1 VDGLRARVNQIE
13 HELDDRPRTYLSVIT
28 DLGDRRYTLLSDVTI
43 TLEEYK
49 DEVVA
54 RWSDVGVYA
63 SGTTES
69 EAIAGIKRQIVELFE
84 ELRTMKPGTL
94 GRMPLSW
101 KRILRR
107 AIKVNAQ
114 VPYTAV
120 SSQYTVDRALG
131 AQVKRQKPKVKTGDG
146 RLWIC
151 DWAGD

>member
-1 VDGLRARVNQIE
+1 MASTLRVSGRSVRTRRSTLLDLRRTVDGLRARVNQIE
-13 HELDDRPRTYLSVIT
+13 QELEDRPRTYLSVIT
-28 DLGDRRYTLLSDVTI
+28 DLGDKRYTLLSDVTI
-43 TLEEYK
+43 ALEEYK

-69 EAIAGIKRQIVELFE
+69 EAIAGIKRQVVELSE
-84 ELRTMKPGTL
+84 ELRTMKAGTL

-114 VPYTAV
+114 EP
-120 SSQYTVDRALG
+120 
-131 AQVKRQKPKVKTGDG
+131 
-146 RLWIC
+146 
-151 DWAGD
+151 